1 MRDDQQ
7 DIIDYLKSWRGS
19 FVSGKEIARKVG
31 GKQRFEEN
39 HGWALPILTQMVRIG
54 LLEKDHVGAYR
65 LKPEQK
71 KKREPQHVSPQILK
85 ILKSSGKSFDGVESD
100 QGDDEP
106 PIPAYPKPTAPPA
119 ATAPI
124 RSATDPKT

>member
-1 MRDDQQ
+1 MNTGIVVAIFRLLLQCETIEQ

-54 LLEKDHVGAYR
+54 LMEKDHSAPIASNPSR
-65 LKPEQK
+65 K
-71 KKREPQHVSPQILK
+71 KTASRNTSP
-85 ILKSSGKSFDGVESD
+85 LKS
-100 QGDDEP
+100 
-106 PIPAYPKPTAPPA
+106 
-119 ATAPI
+119 
-124 RSATDPKT
+124 